1 MQYLPLLSPERVD
14 GIVSVAGCPA
24 SAKELPEELI
34 VDWVA
39 RAGDREKLREIPMM
53 FAVKP
58 DLTLVDEWADDAV
71 KASRYALE
79 ATLRMLLTSFEEQIA
94 HRVPGDTDHGFGRQG
109 GRAARSSR
117 AKGDRRALSGE
128 PGRRV

>member
-58 DLTLVDEWADDAV
+58 DLTLVDEWADDGDVPRNVEKGGA
-71 KASRYALE
+71 AL
-79 ATLRMLLTSFEEQIA
+79 L
-94 HRVPGDTDHGFGRQG
+94 
-109 GRAARSSR
+109 
-117 AKGDRRALSGE
+117 ALSL
-128 PGRRV
+128 